1 MPAPLHS
8 LMRSCPA
15 TCHEARRLV
24 HDILALGD
32 VPLSRY
38 LTETPPAMW
47 TWNEGCLQIHS
58 ISQAALAPTLSLKT
72 SSLILSR

>member
-8 LMRSCPA
+8 LMRSYPA

-47 TWNEGCLQIHS
+47 TWN
-58 ISQAALAPTLSLKT
+58 
-72 SSLILSR
+72 